1 MVFIHNPWRSLR
13 PERTPLLRLAR
24 AMQKFFIDREGRA
37 VRKLIGPT
45 PSEKLTSIID
55 DLLAL

>member
-1 MVFIHNPWRSLR
+1 MAL
-13 PERTPLLRLAR
+13 
-24 AMQKFFIDREGRA
+24 AMQKFFIDRGGRA

-45 PSEKLTSIID
+45 SRGQLTSIID

>member
-1 MVFIHNPWRSLR
+1 M
-13 PERTPLLRLAR
+13 AR
-24 AMQKFFIDREGRA
+24 AMQKFFIDRGGRV

>member
-1 MVFIHNPWRSLR
+1 MAL
-13 PERTPLLRLAR
+13 
-24 AMQKFFIDREGRA
+24 AMQKFFIDRGGRA

-55 DLLAL
+55 GLLAL